1 MAEFMLNESYWKY
14 RNRLSL
20 AKISFA
26 YLENLQAVFVPLL
39 EQFVTTYLIFQSFL
53 WDPQL
58 VKMHL
63 MKVS

>member
-1 MAEFMLNESYWKY
+1 MMAEFMLNESYGKY

-39 EQFVTTYLIFQSFL
+39 EQFLLPHI
-53 WDPQL
+53 
-58 VKMHL
+58 
-63 MKVS
+63 